1 MECAKRLDNKIQNIQ
16 SSTGVRRNRSKS
28 TTGMYRERNGT
39 DFHWKLWPGTVRNGT
54 DDVSE
59 LNGREWNGTDF
70 FSERNGTERI
80 FVLDGAERNGTE
92 RIFVL
97 DGAER
102 NPTPKC
108 QPNPKNGVV
117 TKTFAPKFR
126 SEPSDREVHSS
137 YGDYFRDHFCVCVS
151 GPLSGPTQG
160 PTQGLHKGPSG
171 SWQPCTRP
179 HTSPLHKGSPN
190 TL

>member
-1 MECAKRLDNKIQNIQ
+1 MMF
-16 SSTGVRRNRSKS
+16 RNGTEGSGTERISFRNG
-28 TTGMYRERNGT
+28 TERNGT
-39 DFHWKLWPGTVRNGT
+39 DFCSGRSGTERNGFLFWT
-54 DDVSE
+54 
-59 LNGREWNGTDF
+59 
-70 FSERNGTERI
+70 ERNGTQPPN
-80 FVLDGAERNGTE
+80 V
-92 RIFVL
+92 
-97 DGAER
+97 
-102 NPTPKC
+102 NPD
-108 QPNPKNGVV
+108 PKNGVV

-171 SWQPCTRP
+171 SWKSYTRP